1 MLAIQQRLERRALEQ
16 HNATVALQQRL
27 HRNNCAMLPAAAPC
41 VATAVESQQA
51 FGMLP
56 GAIMGN
62 YDQNDIQVDLVKL
75 ANYAN
80 SRIIFDLATDIN
92 LEKKNLSLEKR
103 NPLSFDILSIDIGI
117 NYSLP
122 QLKGFKKFVLPIK
135 PFRDFFSSWE
145 RKLR

>member
-56 GAIMGN
+56 AKSV
-62 YDQNDIQVDLVKL
+62 DISLVLQTCLKL
-75 ANYAN
+75 MALWLQRAAWSTKK
-80 SRIIFDLATDIN
+80 SRWSLLIFMVVFENALG
-92 LEKKNLSLEKR
+92 
-103 NPLSFDILSIDIGI
+103 P
-117 NYSLP
+117 
-122 QLKGFKKFVLPIK
+122 
-135 PFRDFFSSWE
+135 
-145 RKLR
+145 